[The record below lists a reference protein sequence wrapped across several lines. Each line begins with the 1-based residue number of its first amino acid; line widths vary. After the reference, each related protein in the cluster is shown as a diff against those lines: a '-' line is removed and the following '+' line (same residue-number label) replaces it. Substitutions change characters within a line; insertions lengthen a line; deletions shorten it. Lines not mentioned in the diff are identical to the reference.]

1 MAAPIEQQYIKTEF
15 IKVESWFKTHE
26 RLIIITL
33 AILAGLF
40 IGSKYLGYVAD
51 RDRAAATQAAQ
62 VLTQQ
67 QAINQ
72 TLAAQ
77 VAIAQK
83 NNQDLIIQLS
93 QQNAILQT
101 QQTQRT
107 VVLQQ
112 QVATDK
118 TLPLPDLG
126 NRWAKLA
133 QLNPGDI
140 TATTQGIT
148 VTPQGA
154 LQTTIMLEQLPVTQ
168 SNLDDVT
175 KQRDNL
181 STELGSTQ
189 QVNSKLV
196 TQVDGLNTQIIDANK
211 SCKADITAV
220 KAEAR
225 RGKLKAFLYG
235 AGVGAGLV
243 GGLVLHAIL

>member
-1 MAAPIEQQYIKTEF
+1 MTPQSEIVKIEG
-15 IKVESWFKTHE
+15 WFKQHE
-26 RLIIITL
+26 KILITAIIAFSL
-33 AILAGLF
+33 LF
-40 IGSKYLGYVAD
+40 LGSKFLDTVAT

-62 VLTQQ
+62 VLSQQ

-83 NNQDLIIQLS
+83 NNQDLITQLS

-101 QQTQRT
+101 QQAKRT

-118 TLPLPDLG
+118 TLPLPELG
-126 NRWAKLA
+126 NRWAQLA
-133 QLNPGDI
+133 KLNPGDI
-140 TATTQGIT
+140 SATTQGIT

-154 LQTTIMLEQLPVTQ
+154 LQTTTMLEELPVAQ

-181 STELGSTQ
+181 NTELDSTQ
-189 QVNSKLV
+189 KVNSQLV
-196 TQVDGLNTQIIDANK
+196 TQVAGLQTAAVDKDK
-211 SCKADITAV
+211 SCKADLASA
-220 KAEAR
+220 KADAR
-225 RGKLKAFLYG
+225 KGKLKSFLYG
-235 AGVGAGLV
+235 LGTGVGVTIGL
-243 GGLVLHAIL
+243 LVSHL